1 MDAEI
6 EDRKRENGASGAGSA
21 GSDLQSS
28 VTAAVSRARS
38 EGGDEPLVAIA
49 IATHRPPIDLLE
61 LAIESI
67 RDQDHPRW
75 VAVISD
81 DASPPD
87 WLAAIRSLIRHDSR
101 FVLSQAPQTAGRDAN
116 FERALEAIG
125 EPFDLVA
132 LADQTDRW
140 RPDKLSSLIGA
151 LDPEAALAYS
161 DVRLLRP
168 DGSPIQPSRE
178 VEDPPLTIASLSE
191 RSLVPGSGM
200 LFRRELLRIAL
211 PFPDELGLRY
221 DQWLALMALATG
233 QVRHTKQ
240 TLTDHTAGAAQAFA
254 ALHAAA
260 EDSNGRRRLRRRAA
274 AAGETA
280 AREITAVIESRRQTT
295 GLAVPRVAGEQP
307 SARITEV
314 TSAADE
320 ASVPAT
326 DIAISVQGVSK
337 TYSIQAPPPEGL
349 GERLKDPLRQF
360 RRERFTALEDVS
372 FDVARGE
379 FFGIVGGNG
388 SGKTTLLQI
397 LANVYKPDTGRVFIA
412 PRVAPIISLG
422 IGFQADLPALPNV
435 LMTCEL
441 LGVSAAEVRR
451 RFDEL
456 LAFAGLEK
464 FADLKLR
471 NYSTGMRVRLAFATV
486 MLVDADVLL
495 FDEVLAVGD
504 GAFKQKA
511 TQAFENLRN
520 EKTIVLVTHSMQYLL
535 NYCDRAMLL
544 NRGRMEMIGAP
555 DEVARRYAELSL
567 EQWGEG
573 PDAPPSVKVPAVRKP
588 RAEITDVWLSDS
600 SGQRTTSIGYGE
612 EIIVHAT
619 IDATGSIRDPG
630 LRLELRRRGAAKIF
644 APPTLGLSQ
653 NGRGVRP
660 GAKLQVETAIEN
672 RLAPGPYTILCSVT
686 ANPEGTERAVSP
698 ALTIDFAVAR
708 GTEETLGMVD
718 LKHSV
723 RVSREAAPNGER
735 GPTRKQKR

>member
-1 MDAEI
+1 M
-6 EDRKRENGASGAGSA
+6 
-21 GSDLQSS
+21 
-28 VTAAVSRARS
+28 
-38 EGGDEPLVAIA
+38 
-49 IATHRPPIDLLE
+49 
-61 LAIESI
+61 
-67 RDQDHPRW
+67 
-75 VAVISD
+75 
-81 DASPPD
+81 
-87 WLAAIRSLIRHDSR
+87 
-101 FVLSQAPQTAGRDAN
+101 
-116 FERALEAIG
+116 
-125 EPFDLVA
+125 
-132 LADQTDRW
+132 
-140 RPDKLSSLIGA
+140 
-151 LDPEAALAYS
+151 
-161 DVRLLRP
+161 
-168 DGSPIQPSRE
+168 
-178 VEDPPLTIASLSE
+178 
-191 RSLVPGSGM
+191 
-200 LFRRELLRIAL
+200 
-211 PFPDELGLRY
+211 
-221 DQWLALMALATG
+221 
-233 QVRHTKQ
+233 
-240 TLTDHTAGAAQAFA
+240 
-254 ALHAAA
+254 
-260 EDSNGRRRLRRRAA
+260 
-274 AAGETA
+274 
-280 AREITAVIESRRQTT
+280 IESRRQTT